1 MGNHSKVSFFSTEW
15 RLGEN
20 TVLRSM
26 EYLAP
31 TVKFSKFITISHLFV
46 CRPTLALTTFE
57 QQVCSAMQMRY
68 HWEQAGAKK
77 KRLNS
82 AYQAKKSS
90 VTLAV
95 FSQHNS
101 KAVYIASS
109 ESCKPKRFSRC
120 WDKVERKC
128 IQEQQPNQ
136 FYCYNQNMGLS
147 TEWTRT
153 WPITGLVSG

>member
-82 AYQAKKSS
+82 AYQEKKSS

-95 FSQHNS
+95 FS
-101 KAVYIASS
+101 
-109 ESCKPKRFSRC
+109 
-120 WDKVERKC
+120 
-128 IQEQQPNQ
+128 
-136 FYCYNQNMGLS
+136 
-147 TEWTRT
+147 
-153 WPITGLVSG
+153 